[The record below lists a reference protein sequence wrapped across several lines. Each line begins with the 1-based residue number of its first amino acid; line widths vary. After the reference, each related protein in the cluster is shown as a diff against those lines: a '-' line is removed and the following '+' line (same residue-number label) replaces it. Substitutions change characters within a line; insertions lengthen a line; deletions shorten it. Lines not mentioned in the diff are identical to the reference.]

1 MTLGCGRWGRDGP
14 CIRELEPVGIKG
26 TQSHRSLDITQILFR
41 KSERVPKPW
50 ENWNWTLPL
59 HQKNILCLFQRKSPF
74 ETHLK
79 NVILF
84 LFGRILFLLVIYFLF
99 PSKV

>member
-14 CIRELEPVGIKG
+14 FIRELGPVGIKG
-26 TQSHRSLDITQILFR
+26 AQSHGSLDITQILFR
-41 KSERVPKPW
+41 KPERVPIPR

-59 HQKNILCLFQRKSPF
+59 HRKNILCLFQRKSPF

-79 NVILF
+79 NVPF
-84 LFGRILFLLVIYFLF
+84 LFGGILFLLVIYFLF

>member
-14 CIRELEPVGIKG
+14 CIREQLGPAGIKG
-26 TQSHRSLDITQILFR
+26 AQSHGSLDITQILFR
-41 KSERVPKPW
+41 KPERVPKQR

-79 NVILF
+79 NVLF
-84 LFGRILFLLVIYFLF
+84 LFGGILFLLVLYFLF